1 MRSLY
6 FIYNVT
12 LLCYTQIMRRCLLME
27 QELISKKE
35 LLELTGISYGQL
47 YRWKRKKLI
56 PEDWFIRKSTFTGQE
71 TFFPKEKILA
81 RIEKIKSMKDDLSLD
96 ELARMFSPKPA
107 DICVTKDELTKRNI
121 VSLTTFRF
129 YAEQKGEHEK
139 FSFDQLLQLFVLE
152 KLLQTGDIS
161 LEEGKILLDVLENHY
176 PKFQGR
182 SCEFILIR
190 KMGISTCMITAN
202 GNDIYFEDGVKVV
215 VRLHLPSCMEELKI
229 KILEG

>member
-1 MRSLY
+1 
-6 FIYNVT
+6 
-12 LLCYTQIMRRCLLME
+12 ME

-96 ELARMFSPKPA
+96 ELAKMFSPNTA
-107 DICVTKDELTKRNI
+107 DITVSKDELIKRNI
-121 VSLTTFRF
+121 VSSTTFRIF
-129 YAEQKGEHEK
+129 AEQKGEHEK
-139 FSFDQLLQLFVLE
+139 FSFDQLLQLYVLD

-161 LEEGKILLDVLENHY
+161 LDEGKNLLNVMENHF
-176 PKFQGR
+176 PKIQGR

-190 KMGISTCMITAN
+190 KMGISTCILAAN